1 MQDFFLYWQRVFL
14 HYFIDIFKVW
24 VLLAPLVIFY
34 KEIQYEAHCF
44 TAFLLHVQM
53 LNSNVKYSWFALIV
67 KISKKLQSCGVEE
80 QVPEPFVTQ
89 KDSHQAKPSF
99 WPGQQLE
106 CTVKIPYVHTHTH
119 THAQL
124 FYMGYEKQLPCDRKP
139 TGQYVLQHT
148 FICLSTMKAPH
159 SSGRA
164 ETSFKLQTEIKYAQ
178 WAKSNNFYQLGKSN
192 YANRSLH
199 SRGSGEKN
207 RAH

>member
-14 HYFIDIFKVW
+14 HYFIDICKVW

-119 THAQL
+119 
-124 FYMGYEKQLPCDRKP
+124 PCTAILYGVWKAITLWQKAYGTVRIAAHVHLSVDNESTSQQRTSRNIFQTADWNK
-139 TGQYVLQHT
+139 
-148 FICLSTMKAPH
+148 ICAMS
-159 SSGRA
+159 
-164 ETSFKLQTEIKYAQ
+164 
-178 WAKSNNFYQLGKSN
+178 
-192 YANRSLH
+192 
-199 SRGSGEKN
+199 
-207 RAH
+207 